1 MNVNVEAP
9 SSEKT
14 NIFNIAKELE
24 AFIKKEIEDSGPPTE
39 TIEHKCK
46 NFEKN
51 DFKIAQ
57 FLTTL

>member
-1 MNVNVEAP
+1 MNVNVEGP

-46 NFEKN
+46 NLEKN

-57 FLTTL
+57 FLTNL